1 MSKGTIGSYI
11 GKAEAGVDLI
21 PIFRQNELQIHPDS
35 FLKISSMIVKKI
47 AIAAPAGTVFKLNDS
62 NFLMPSLDFELGY
75 GTIDIKKL
83 VFVNDTTVTITY
95 VY

>member
-35 FLKISSMIVKKI
+35 FLKISSMIVKKNSYCCSSRNSI
-47 AIAAPAGTVFKLNDS
+47 
-62 NFLMPSLDFELGY
+62 
-75 GTIDIKKL
+75 
-83 VFVNDTTVTITY
+83 
-95 VY
+95 